1 VLDGDDTPPRQ
12 QLAVDLAGVDHLD
25 EFGQRN
31 VAAYHHG
38 AEAVDTS

>member
-1 VLDGDDTPPRQ
+1 VLDGDDTAPRQ

-25 EFGQRN
+25 ELGQPN

-38 AEAVDTS
+38 AEIVDAS